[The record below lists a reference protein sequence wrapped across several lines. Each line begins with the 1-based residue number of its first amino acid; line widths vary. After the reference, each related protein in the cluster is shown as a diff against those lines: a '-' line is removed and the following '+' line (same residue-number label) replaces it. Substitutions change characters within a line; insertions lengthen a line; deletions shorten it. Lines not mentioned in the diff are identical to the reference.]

1 ENIRRDDAIAE
12 LKAEVVKL
20 RDDNEG
26 SNQVT
31 FPLSCVT
38 EQASLNQD
46 QESDTE
52 CSTSEKIPEVSN
64 PMTEI
69 LAGAPLLKNSHRKKG
84 AENISQ
90 MISDGIQND
99 AQSQKCILSSSNN
112 ILSQQSQISSTV
124 PLLTLAQ
131 LFDKATDA
139 EYGAI
144 HANQEEILCWCYY
157 GKKFITQVNEV
168 TKGNKIGEKKAKGII
183 YDKMLEDLSILHKKR
198 SEETEDESPTPE
210 ISAGGYC
217 QNSAEV
223 SELIA
228 PIPITH
234 GSNSLGNSSFTP
246 QITPAESEKGT
257 NEVQIVDDSDCSH
270 DNDSEEERLDE
281 SDDDRYNR
289 YDRYDEY
296 GRCDRGYY
304 YRDGRYKRKSSP
316 MMSPIISPVTA

>member
-1 ENIRRDDAIAE
+1 ENAE
-12 LKAEVVKL
+12 LKARIEELEKNKADSSAENIRHDVIAKLKAKVVKL
-20 RDDNEG
+20 RDNNEG
-26 SNQVT
+26 SIQ
-31 FPLSCVT
+31 
-38 EQASLNQD
+38 QASLNQD

-69 LAGAPLLKNSHRKKG
+69 SAR
-84 AENISQ
+84 
-90 MISDGIQND
+90 
-99 AQSQKCILSSSNN
+99 SQKCILSSSNN

-139 EYGAI
+139 EYGTI
-144 HANQEEILCWCYY
+144 HTNQEEILCWCYY

-183 YDKMLEDLSILHKKR
+183 YDKMLEDLSILRKKR

-210 ISAGGYC
+210 ISAKGSC
-217 QNSAEV
+217 QNSAKV

-228 PIPITH
+228 PIPIIH

-246 QITPAESEKGT
+246 QIALAK
-257 NEVQIVDDSDCSH
+257 IVDDSDCSH

-281 SDDDRYNR
+281 SDDDRYNG

-296 GRCDRGYY
+296 GGCDRGYY
-304 YRDGRYKRKSSP
+304 YHDGRYERKSSP
-316 MMSPIISPVTA
+316 MMSPIISPVTT